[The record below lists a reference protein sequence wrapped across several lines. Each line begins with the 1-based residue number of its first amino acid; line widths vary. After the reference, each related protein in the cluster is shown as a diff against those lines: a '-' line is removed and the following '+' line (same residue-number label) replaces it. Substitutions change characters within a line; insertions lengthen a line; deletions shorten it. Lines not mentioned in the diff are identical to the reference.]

1 MRRTSSGRPGDQYF
15 PAGINVNVFN
25 MITRIHEATILR
37 KYFHTITNGN
47 LIVQHVIKNKNG
59 IIKHVNVSVNPTC
72 TEGYNWN
79 LSTLCV
85 MKL

>member
-15 PAGINVNVFN
+15 LAGINVSVFN
-25 MITRIHEATILR
+25 VIKRTHEATILR
-37 KYFHTITNGN
+37 KYFHTIANGN
-47 LIVQHVIKNKNG
+47 LIVQHVIKSKNG
-59 IIKHVNVSVNPTC
+59 IIKHVNVIVNPTC
-72 TEGYNWN
+72 TESYNWN